1 MANPQKIRK
10 SERISRK
17 IKEEITNKPEIAT
30 STPDKTGS
38 TQENA
43 ISTREKD
50 RSTPENA
57 LSTPG
62 KAGSAPE
69 NDRSIP
75 ETDRSRLEEA
85 MSTSDKDKPI
95 PEQDRPTPDRSILEK
110 ARTTPDAE
118 DCLVELLIGDDIMD
132 INDDGTLKDSD
143 GDSAMSGVE
152 ENHNAE
158 EKNKIDLEGREMNV
172 SEEMKI
178 KGATVIVVK
187 KDEIAAAM
195 VRDAVNITFLSIHNR
210 IEYLCMKNTLSWK
223 SSNYDNS

>member
-17 IKEEITNKPEIAT
+17 IKEEITNKPEIAR
-30 STPDKTGS
+30 STPDETGS
-38 TQENA
+38 DQENA
-43 ISTREKD
+43 ISTQEKD
-50 RSTPENA
+50 RSTPENV
-57 LSTPG
+57 
-62 KAGSAPE
+62 
-69 NDRSIP
+69 RSIP
-75 ETDRSRLEEA
+75 ENDRSRLEEA
-85 MSTSDKDKPI
+85 MSTSDKDRPI

-110 ARTTPDAE
+110 ARTTPGAE

-152 ENHNAE
+152 ENDNAE

-210 IEYLCMKNTLSWK
+210 IEYLCMENTLALK
-223 SSNYDNS
+223 SSNDDNF